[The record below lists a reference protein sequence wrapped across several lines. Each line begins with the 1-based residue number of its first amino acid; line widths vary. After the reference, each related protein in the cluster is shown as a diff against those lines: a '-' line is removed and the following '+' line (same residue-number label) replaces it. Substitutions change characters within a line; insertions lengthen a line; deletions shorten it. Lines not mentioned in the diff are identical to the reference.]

1 MLREPLANVLSFAK
15 RHETCFSWY
24 FRLQNYR
31 AKLNCFARTFA
42 MAKASTGMRIG
53 YARVSTLDQKL
64 DLQMQTLKKAGCTKI
79 FREKASGA
87 TRDRPELKRM
97 LDQIREGDVVVVWKL
112 DRLARSTRDLL
123 ETMESIRESGGQFQ
137 SISEPWADSTS
148 HAGKMIMTV
157 FAGIAEFERDLIR
170 ERTAAGRMAAKSRGV
185 RFGRPRKLNPQQA
198 KLAKRLLDE
207 GKLVSEIAET
217 FGVHVATI
225 YRLEPAR

>member
-15 RHETCFSWY
+15 RDEMRFSWY
-24 FRLQNYR
+24 SRLQNYR
-31 AKLNCFARTFA
+31 AKPVHFARTFA

-64 DLQMQTLKKAGCTKI
+64 DLQMQALKKAGCTKI
-79 FREKASGA
+79 FREKVSGA
-87 TRDRPELKRM
+87 SRDRPELKRM

-170 ERTAAGRMAAKSRGV
+170 ERTSAGRKAAKSKGV
-185 RFGRPRKLNPQQA
+185 RFGRPRKLNSQQA
-198 KLAKRLLDE
+198 KLAQRLLDE

-225 YRLEPAR
+225 YRLGAAR